1 MSIFRVNT
9 NVSAMNALR
18 NLGNTNATFAQSI
31 NKLSTGL
38 RINAAADDPAGLI
51 VSETFRAQISGIDQ
65 AMRNNQDAINYAKTA
80 EGALEEVNR
89 LLRDARSLAV
99 ASANSATLT
108 DEQKQ
113 ANQAQL
119 SSIATS
125 ISRISGQTQFGSK
138 KLLDGSSGTYAAS
151 TSGANV
157 SSMSFTGVFNG
168 NAVTV
173 NSVVTLS
180 NIVAATRASLTG
192 TRTFAAGT
200 TTMSNGGSFT
210 INGITF
216 SVTETD
222 TLNDILARI
231 NNASEQTG
239 VVATWSANA
248 GVTLTSSQFG
258 SQQRVDL
265 IDSNAILRTTAGSQS
280 STGSDATAD
289 VTIDID
295 GAGTLA
301 TVTFDRGSG
310 LILRDRDGNVIK
322 LTELGNATA
331 AGGGWGQ
338 VNVGQSIFQ
347 IGANAGQT
355 TSLSL
360 ANYSAANLGVGSVAG
375 KTIANI
381 DLLSQ
386 ASATD
391 AIKVIDKAI
400 VDISEAR
407 GRIGNFQRNVL
418 ESNNRSLGVAREN
431 LSATESSIR
440 DVDIAN
446 EMTMYTKLQILQQSG
461 LAVLAQA
468 NSGPQA
474 VLALLRG

>member
-18 NLGNTNATFAQSI
+18 NLGNTNNTFAQSI

-51 VSETFRAQISGIDQ
+51 VSETFRAQISGIDS

-89 LLRDARSLAV
+89 LLRDARALAV

-151 TSGANV
+151 TSGTNV

-180 NIVAATRASLTG
+180 NVVAATRASLTG

-200 TTMSNGGSFT
+200 TTMSNGGAFT

-216 SVTETD
+216 SVTATD
-222 TLNDILARI
+222 TLSDVLARI

-239 VVATWSANA
+239 VVATWSAGA

-258 SQQRVDL
+258 SLQKVDL
-265 IDSNAILRTTAGSQS
+265 IDSNAILRTAAGSQS
-280 STGSDATAD
+280 SIGSDASAD

-301 TVTFDRGSG
+301 TVPLGRGSG
-310 LILRDRDGNVIK
+310 LTLRDRDGNVIK

-331 AGGGWGQ
+331 AGGAWGQ

-360 ANYSAANLGVGSVAG
+360 ANYSASNLGIGAVSG
-375 KTIANI
+375 KTVANI

-400 VDISEAR
+400 VDTSEAR

>member
-18 NLGNTNATFAQSI
+18 NLGNTNNTFAQSI

-51 VSETFRAQISGIDQ
+51 VSETFRAQISGIDS

-89 LLRDARSLAV
+89 LLRDARALAV

-151 TSGANV
+151 TSGTNV

-180 NIVAATRASLTG
+180 NVVAATRASLTG

-200 TTMSNGGSFT
+200 TTMSNGGAFT

-216 SVTETD
+216 SVTATD
-222 TLNDILARI
+222 TLSDVLARI

-239 VVATWSANA
+239 VVATWSAGA

-258 SQQRVDL
+258 SLQKVDL
-265 IDSNAILRTTAGSQS
+265 IDSNAILRTAAGSQS
-280 STGSDATAD
+280 SIGSDASAD

-310 LILRDRDGNVIK
+310 LTLRDRDGNVIK

-331 AGGGWGQ
+331 AGGAWGQ

-360 ANYSAANLGVGSVAG
+360 ANYSASNLGIGAVSG
-375 KTIANI
+375 KTVANI

-400 VDISEAR
+400 VDTSEAR